1 MQVSNQIEQLIQ
13 DLEGLKPLLSE
24 DKQAN
29 AKKFAELLEISIK
42 GFSDNTNLKSEV
54 ITLTEQKMV
63 DRIPHWVDPE
73 YSYDPANPRK
83 PNMRELMEAI
93 SGKNLEEL
101 YLEQNKDWEDISHQ
115 SSEVLYGVLG
125 PNKDTRDW
133 SAIMSSDNILTTATD
148 ETGKMLEPKVQI
160 LSKLDDNGEV
170 VDQVAFLKDK
180 NNNFLREIS
189 TDLTAAEDTLRT
201 FGATHAS
208 VPPNLEGAV
217 VTGKFNTDLLT
228 FLKNFDRKITS
239 VEHIVLETAT
249 EAITKK
255 LSKEDYDLTKL

>member
-29 AKKFAELLEISIK
+29 AKKFAELLEISMK

-54 ITLTEQKMV
+54 ITPTEQKVV

-148 ETGKMLEPKVQI
+148 ETGK
-160 LSKLDDNGEV
+160 S
-170 VDQVAFLKDK
+170 
-180 NNNFLREIS
+180 
-189 TDLTAAEDTLRT
+189 
-201 FGATHAS
+201 
-208 VPPNLEGAV
+208 
-217 VTGKFNTDLLT
+217 
-228 FLKNFDRKITS
+228 
-239 VEHIVLETAT
+239 
-249 EAITKK
+249 
-255 LSKEDYDLTKL
+255 